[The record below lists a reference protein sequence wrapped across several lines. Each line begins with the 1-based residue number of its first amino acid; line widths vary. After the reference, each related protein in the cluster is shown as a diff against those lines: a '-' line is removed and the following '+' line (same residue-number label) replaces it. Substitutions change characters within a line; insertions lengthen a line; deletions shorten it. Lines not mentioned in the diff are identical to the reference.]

1 MDLTLIKNYL
11 RIDDDLAD
19 DDIQLE
25 ELYNSAVGYLESTT
39 GKQYTNE
46 NMLMNMLIKL
56 LISSWYTN
64 RNNNGKTTQTEEY
77 PHSITALINTIKYN
91 SSLKDIE
98 QP

>member
-11 RIDDDLAD
+11 RVDDDLTED
-19 DDIQLE
+19 DNQLQD
-25 ELYNSAVGYLESTT
+25 LYNSAVIYIENTT
-39 GKQYTNE
+39 GKKFTDD
-46 NMLMNMLIKL
+46 NMLMNLLIKL
-56 LISSWYTN
+56 LVANWYTN

-98 QP
+98 